1 MNEVSSLYGIRELAL
16 SSGRAVYNTS
26 QLAHLI
32 NKERKVAAVYLS
44 RLVDKKLAIRLIRG
58 KISFVEDDFVIASQL
73 VEPSYISLGS
83 ALLFH
88 NVIQQV
94 PRYVQSV
101 TPVNSMT
108 YPELGLEYHKI
119 NPGLMFG
126 FERHKVSGS
135 YCFVA
140 TREKALLD
148 GYYLNLFTLDDVLEM
163 GRKSEYRKLKPLF
176 LKFNGK
182 GRKRLLEAFH

>member
-1 MNEVSSLYGIRELAL
+1 MNEVSSLYKIRDSAL
-16 SSGRAVYNTS
+16 SNGRAVYNTS

-32 NKERKVAAVYLS
+32 NKDRNVAAVYLS
-44 RLVDKKLAIRLIRG
+44 RLVQKKLAIRLIRG

-73 VEPSYISLGS
+73 VEPSYISLDS

-101 TPVNSMT
+101 TPVNSIL
-108 YPELGLEYHKI
+108 YHELGLEYHKI

-148 GYYLNLFTLDDVLEM
+148 GYYLKLFTLDDVLEL
-163 GRKSEYRKLKPLF
+163 GRTSEYKKLRPLF
-176 LKFNGK
+176 LKFIGK
-182 GRKRLLEAFH
+182 GKKKMLEVFQ